1 MLLGKFSLLQM
12 AKHGSNNLAIWS
24 HWTNNAGSVEIV
36 EPFLF
41 ATVNGLVAIDKYFTK
56 NMNSVSFSFLIFKI
70 CECFKSSK
78 YHWFAFTER
87 TMLTVF
93 LKKICANPASFCL
106 FHPFY
111 QYNDK
116 YSSRFAYIKAW
127 MVSLEFEPGAAVWYA
142 MVMWSWS
149 FGDPQNCSVL
159 VTPIVSAF
167 PLADRLTF
175 PSNWKVI
182 GVPCVDGS
190 FWSFPFPPWVEPFS
204 WVVVVCGLVFFDP
217 WLAAALGPLFIIRG
231 DGAWAVENGGWQG
244 DTWEGRGTLS
254 SQGSCWEHLPCWVG
268 DLGRVSLYH
277 GEYSAHL
284 FAVCHPLSLLR
295 LVVHCPWWFPRF
307 TGVRLCQVLL
317 LICRFQDFAFLTTFP
332 SSSCGG

>member
-142 MVMWSWS
+142 MVA
-149 FGDPQNCSVL
+149 
-159 VTPIVSAF
+159 PICNANSCFKSDSLITDCEAVHSENIHRRRKDHC
-167 PLADRLTF
+167 AD
-175 PSNWKVI
+175 
-182 GVPCVDGS
+182 
-190 FWSFPFPPWVEPFS
+190 
-204 WVVVVCGLVFFDP
+204 
-217 WLAAALGPLFIIRG
+217 
-231 DGAWAVENGGWQG
+231 
-244 DTWEGRGTLS
+244 
-254 SQGSCWEHLPCWVG
+254 
-268 DLGRVSLYH
+268 
-277 GEYSAHL
+277 
-284 FAVCHPLSLLR
+284 
-295 LVVHCPWWFPRF
+295 
-307 TGVRLCQVLL
+307 
-317 LICRFQDFAFLTTFP
+317 FQFY
-332 SSSCGG
+332 

>member
-1 MLLGKFSLLQM
+1 MTRFFEISPLRYFFWNSLALFWRFIWHLPKLTFFGKLFMLLGKFSLLQM

-93 LKKICANPASFCL
+93 FKKICANPASFCL

-127 MVSLEFEPGAAVWYA
+127 MVSLEFEPGAS
-142 MVMWSWS
+142 MVCY
-149 FGDPQNCSVL
+149 G
-159 VTPIVSAF
+159 
-167 PLADRLTF
+167 
-175 PSNWKVI
+175 
-182 GVPCVDGS
+182 GS
-190 FWSFPFPPWVEPFS
+190 
-204 WVVVVCGLVFFDP
+204 
-217 WLAAALGPLFIIRG
+217 
-231 DGAWAVENGGWQG
+231 
-244 DTWEGRGTLS
+244 
-254 SQGSCWEHLPCWVG
+254 HLQC
-268 DLGRVSLYH
+268 
-277 GEYSAHL
+277 
-284 FAVCHPLSLLR
+284 
-295 LVVHCPWWFPRF
+295 
-307 TGVRLCQVLL
+307 
-317 LICRFQDFAFLTTFP
+317 
-332 SSSCGG
+332 